1 MKDLR
6 DMKKGADLSV
16 ENPTGNAVANNATGT
31 KQPYVKPQSEMVK
44 MELEQPI
51 LQMSGENGRSDNWR

>member
-31 KQPYVKPQSEMVK
+31 KQPYVKPHAEVVK

-51 LQMSGENGRSDNWR
+51 LQMSGENGGLGGWQ